1 VLGRLVRY
9 RTLSFEED
17 RAAMIAAGLPEL
29 IAGMN
34 AQAFSLIAAGDAAW
48 LSPDI
53 PALLGRPARSF
64 ARFAADFAPAF
75 G

>member
-1 VLGRLVRY
+1 V
-9 RTLSFEED
+9 
-17 RAAMIAAGLPEL
+17 
-29 IAGMN
+29 AGMN